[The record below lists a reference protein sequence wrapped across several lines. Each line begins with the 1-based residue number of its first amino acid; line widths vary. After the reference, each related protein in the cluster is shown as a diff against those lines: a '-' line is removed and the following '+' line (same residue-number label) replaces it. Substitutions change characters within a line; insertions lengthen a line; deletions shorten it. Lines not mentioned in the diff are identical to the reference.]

1 MGTPNRKDTEEK
13 RKKKHDCLRMTS
25 LPSRGWGKSAVLNEM
40 HETKKHAMIR
50 HWRLRKRKKK
60 RQKRFCA
67 SFKLL
72 VFPVNKIK
80 KFPCKR
86 KLYNSVNLGKL
97 VKARTTDYLL
107 T

>member
-1 MGTPNRKDTEEK
+1 
-13 RKKKHDCLRMTS
+13 MTS
-25 LPSRGWGKSAVLNEM
+25 LPSRGWGKSTVVNEM
-40 HETKKHAMIR
+40 HETKETSYDQTLEI
-50 HWRLRKRKKK
+50 KKNPNK
-60 RQKRFCA
+60 TKKPHQNQNCFCA

-86 KLYNSVNLGKL
+86 KLYNSVNLGKF